1 MAHIAVKETAYDKA
15 KVGDEHFHSASKVY
29 PTGAAGVGVTSASGA
44 WTLGSF
50 AEIVPVDTISGDF
63 DIHWV
68 NIEGVSADGIYEIVL
83 YAATTEIGRMRFTA
97 TDIANATFL
106 AERKM
111 QTEIQLKNTQIQA
124 KVMTDNGGQ
133 QDTVTI
139 SLHYHT
145 Y

>member
-1 MAHIAVKETAYDKA
+1 MSHIAEKETAYDKA

-29 PTGAAGVGVTSASGA
+29 PTGTTGAVITSASDA
-44 WTLGSF
+44 WTLGNF
-50 AEIVPVDTISGDF
+50 TEIVPVNTITEDF

-111 QTEIQLKNTQIQA
+111 QTKILFKNTQIQA

>member
-1 MAHIAVKETAYDKA
+1 MTHIADKETTFDNAQ
-15 KVGDEHFHSASKVY
+15 VGDEHFHSASKVY
-29 PTGAAGVGVTSASGA
+29 PTGAGGTVITSHADA
-44 WTLGSF
+44 WTLGNF
-50 AEIVPVDTISGDF
+50 VEIVPINTITEDF

-68 NIEGVSADGIYEIVL
+68 NIEGVSADGVYEIVL
-83 YAATTEIGRMRFTA
+83 YATTTEIGRMRFTA

-111 QTEIQLKNTQIQA
+111 QTQIQLKNTQIQA
-124 KVMTDNGGQ
+124 KVMTSNAAQ
-133 QDTVTI
+133 ADTVTV

>member
-1 MAHIAVKETAYDKA
+1 MGHIAGKETAYDKS
-15 KVGDEHFHSASKVY
+15 KVSDEHKHSASKVY
-29 PTGAAGVGVTSASGA
+29 PTGAGGAAVTSHADA

-50 AEIVPVDTISGDF
+50 AEIIPINTVAEDF

-68 NIEGVSADGIYEIVL
+68 NIEGVSADGVYEIVL

-111 QTEIQLKNTQIQA
+111 QTQIQLKNTQIQA
-124 KVMTDNGGQ
+124 KVMTDNAASE
-133 QDTVTI
+133 DIVTI